1 MAYKLPKNKPAS
13 DIVGATTPPSVGFI
27 GQVITSGLT
36 APVALTTGT
45 ITSITSI
52 TLDAGNYIINACGGS
67 VNTTGN
73 LFSSVEIALGTTN
86 NSFTGVTIG
95 DNKVQVNG
103 PVDVFAGTISINV
116 NISTTTTYYLTFRS
130 IFTTGSATGRGR
142 ITATRVG

>member
-27 GQVITSGLT
+27 RQVITSGLT
-36 APVALTTGT
+36 APVALTSGAL
-45 ITSITSI
+45 TSITSI

-73 LFSSVEIALGTTN
+73 QFSSVEIGLGTTN

-103 PVDVFAGTISINV
+103 PVDAFAGTISINV

-130 IFTTGSATGRGR
+130 IFTTGTATGRGR